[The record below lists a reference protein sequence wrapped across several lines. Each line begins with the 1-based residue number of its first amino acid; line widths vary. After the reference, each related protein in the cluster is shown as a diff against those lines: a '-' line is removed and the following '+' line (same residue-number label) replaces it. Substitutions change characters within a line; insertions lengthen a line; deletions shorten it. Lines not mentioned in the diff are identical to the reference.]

1 MSEEWP
7 KYTWISER
15 GAFRTKFS
23 TILRSSFLLSSLK
36 GQCLL
41 KMFLQNFPESVQCF
55 YLGGWLVKINTL
67 LLSCPKSQITIR
79 NSWGRPS
86 SNQEPLFPFMPLTSF
101 LWKHSLPVPKPKFVL
116 YHSSLVSCKYEEL
129 ECSTQ
134 FSINLPGC
142 NNQDGFQLKPHLYFL
157 FISWNVSRHIHSPL
171 FFFPECFIKTSPL
184 VICYL
189 LHF

>member
-1 MSEEWP
+1 MLIEDVPSKIPWKRP
-7 KYTWISER
+7 VFLPR
-15 GAFRTKFS
+15 GMTGK
-23 TILRSSFLLSSLK
+23 
-36 GQCLL
+36 
-41 KMFLQNFPESVQCF
+41 
-55 YLGGWLVKINTL
+55 NTL

-101 LWKHSLPVPKPKFVL
+101 QWKHSLPVPKPKFVL
-116 YHSSLVSCKYEEL
+116 YYSSLFSRKFEEL

-142 NNQDGFQLKPHLYFL
+142 NNQDGLQLKPHLYFL
-157 FISWNVSRHIHSPL
+157 FISWNVSRHIHSHL